1 MAGLFR
7 ESTVGQLINSLSRG
21 RLLPYDDQRPG
32 WKSPHVSSTSQSV
45 RSSQTNLNN
54 ATAEAEKSLEEGTA
68 SYRVDWYDENDQDNP
83 MNWGLSKRLV
93 VLGLI
98 CLLTFSV
105 YIGSAILCVIQVT

>member
-1 MAGLFR
+1 MAALFR
-7 ESTVGQLINSLSRG
+7 ESTVGQLINSLSGG

-32 WKSPHVSSTSQSV
+32 WKSPHVSSTSTSV
-45 RSSQTNLNN
+45 RSSQTILNN
-54 ATAEAEKSLEEGTA
+54 TTAEAEKSLEEGTA